1 MRALVGVLLTGVA
14 LAGCSRAPEKVVV
27 PGPDGSIRP
36 LSLDH
41 PCPAAERFDL
51 DRTVRASDLNG
62 IMSRIDLD
70 QWQAADIGASARL
83 SDGRVLWVYADTVRT
98 TSYVPRIVANSM
110 LVTTGPCV
118 SQVVTD
124 LGGAIIPD
132 RKDGVVH
139 WPMSVVAVPRKG
151 GDDLVVSLSR
161 VRRDGEGV
169 LRFTHLGSSVARFTV
184 PRGGV
189 PRLVSV
195 QDVDRDSAS
204 PHRPSWGAALLR
216 QGAWVYA
223 FGSWLRPHETFG
235 RAVAVARF
243 PAGSHGDPAAW
254 RYWDGAAWSLDP
266 DSAVEVIPAK
276 GGVSQTL
283 SAHVIGGRVVLLSKK
298 DGDLG
303 GDIAIWRAP
312 TPTGPF
318 ETRTALKAT
327 FSDGGGGLQYAPLAH
342 PGLPSAAG
350 RLIVSVSRNTK
361 DPARLLADPTLGR
374 PVFTEVARP

>member
-1 MRALVGVLLTGVA
+1 M
-14 LAGCSRAPEKVVV
+14 C
-27 PGPDGSIRP
+27 IRD
-36 LSLDH
+36 S
-41 PCPAAERFDL
+41 
-51 DRTVRASDLNG
+51 
-62 IMSRIDLD
+62 
-70 QWQAADIGASARL
+70 
-83 SDGRVLWVYADTVRT
+83 
-98 TSYVPRIVANSM
+98 
-110 LVTTGPCV
+110 
-118 SQVVTD
+118 
-124 LGGAIIPD
+124 
-132 RKDGVVH
+132 
-139 WPMSVVAVPRKG
+139 
-151 GDDLVVSLSR
+151 SR

-303 GDIAIWRAP
+303 GDIALWRAP

-342 PGLPSAAG
+342 PGLPSAKG